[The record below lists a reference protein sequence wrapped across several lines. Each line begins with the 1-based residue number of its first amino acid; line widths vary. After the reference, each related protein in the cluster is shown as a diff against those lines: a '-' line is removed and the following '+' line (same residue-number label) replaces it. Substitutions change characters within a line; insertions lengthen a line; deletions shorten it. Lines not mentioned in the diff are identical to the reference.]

1 MQVLEL
7 VILGLIVV
15 VVLGLG
21 FLFVSAFSVAPTTE
35 NDDTETTTAA
45 ATTATAAATTTTTT
59 TTTPTTT
66 SGTTSTDDLDQRTLM
81 TAEDMIFC
89 LTNDLNC
96 VETDYKTCSDN
107 YNTTY
112 MSLANCESAK
122 AGATGELAG
131 TTRWCY
137 INNECVEMN
146 EDETNSNCTGL
157 GYTKFQEESL
167 CEEHKNKRW
176 CYDDGAC
183 NQTTVALLDT
193 ECAGSNMK
201 SFDSY
206 SACAAYEPETS
217 ST

>member
-7 VILGLIVV
+7 VIIGLIVV
-15 VVLGLG
+15 VVLGLVV
-21 FLFVSAFSVAPTTE
+21 LFVSAFSVAPTTS
-35 NDDTETTTAA
+35 NDDTETTTATA
-45 ATTATAAATTTTTT
+45 DATADATAATTTASGTTT
-59 TTTPTTT
+59 TTS
-66 SGTTSTDDLDQRTLM
+66 SGTTPQTSVSERTTSTEYSTQELDQLTLM

-122 AGATGELAG
+122 AGVTGELAG

-146 EDETNSNCTGL
+146 EDETNSKCTGL
-157 GYTKFQEESL
+157 GYTKFQQESL
-167 CEEHKNKRW
+167 CEQHKN
-176 CYDDGAC
+176 D
-183 NQTTVALLDT
+183 Q
-193 ECAGSNMK
+193 
-201 SFDSY
+201 
-206 SACAAYEPETS
+206 SASTS
-217 ST
+217 S

>member
-7 VILGLIVV
+7 VIIGLIVV
-15 VVLGLG
+15 VVLGLVV
-21 FLFVSAFSVAPTTE
+21 LFVSAFSVAPTTS
-35 NDDTETTTAA
+35 NDDTETTTATA
-45 ATTATAAATTTTTT
+45 DATAATTTASGTTT
-59 TTTPTTT
+59 TTS
-66 SGTTSTDDLDQRTLM
+66 SGTTPQTSVSERTTSTEYSTQELDQLTLM

-122 AGATGELAG
+122 AGAG

-146 EDETNSNCTGL
+146 EDETNSKCTGL
-157 GYTKFQEESL
+157 GYTKFQQESL
-167 CEEHKNKRW
+167 CEEHKN
-176 CYDDGAC
+176 D
-183 NQTTVALLDT
+183 Q
-193 ECAGSNMK
+193 
-201 SFDSY
+201 
-206 SACAAYEPETS
+206 SASTS
-217 ST
+217 S

>member
-45 ATTATAAATTTTTT
+45 ATTATAAATTTT

-146 EDETNSNCTGL
+146 L
-157 GYTKFQEESL
+157 SL
-167 CEEHKNKRW
+167 IHI
-176 CYDDGAC
+176 
-183 NQTTVALLDT
+183 
-193 ECAGSNMK
+193 
-201 SFDSY
+201 
-206 SACAAYEPETS
+206 
-217 ST
+217 

>member
-7 VILGLIVV
+7 VIIGLIVV
-15 VVLGLG
+15 VVLGLVV
-21 FLFVSAFSVAPTTE
+21 LFVSAFSVAPTTS
-35 NDDTETTTAA
+35 NDDTETTTATA
-45 ATTATAAATTTTTT
+45 DATAATTTASGTTT
-59 TTTPTTT
+59 TTS
-66 SGTTSTDDLDQRTLM
+66 SGTTPQTSVSERTTSTEYSTQELDQLTLM

-122 AGATGELAG
+122 AGVTGELAG

-146 EDETNSNCTGL
+146 EDETNSKCTGL
-157 GYTKFQEESL
+157 GYTKFQQESL
-167 CEEHKNKRW
+167 CEEHKN
-176 CYDDGAC
+176 D
-183 NQTTVALLDT
+183 Q
-193 ECAGSNMK
+193 
-201 SFDSY
+201 
-206 SACAAYEPETS
+206 SASTS
-217 ST
+217 S

>member
-7 VILGLIVV
+7 VIIGLIVV

-21 FLFVSAFSVAPTTE
+21 FLFVSAFSVDPDSNSTSESTE
-35 NDDTETTTAA
+35 KDEAATAATTTTA
-45 ATTATAAATTTTTT
+45 TTTT

-167 CEEHKNKRW
+167 CEEHKN
-176 CYDDGAC
+176 D
-183 NQTTVALLDT
+183 
-193 ECAGSNMK
+193 K
-201 SFDSY
+201 SAS
-206 SACAAYEPETS
+206 S